1 MTLTEANAILYRIGF
16 SCERPTPAHYRGRER
31 EMLQR
36 APVLGKWIQIAVLAG
51 CASIGISFG
60 FGVVSVFG
68 RPSLL
73 GKILNP
79 LFIISASLGVTG
91 MLLLNRWLVLA
102 YLVVNSFGNFACVV
116 IAAIEWYAYDDGLE
130 FAMYFPSSL
139 LDTILVAFA
148 FVMYRHLRRAEKA
161 CARTAAAAAARGPVG
176 GRGAAE
182 TGVGQAECVDIGGA
196 AEEVVGGHGSPLSR
210 EAAGGGS
217 GGVGLSTRYQ
227 PPHNAASPH
236 TLCTELVAVVPAAE
250 ANIMGEGSRHG
261 GGGSGR
267 GVGGGGSRV
276 GGNGDFGGSE
286 DKGNSGNSSS
296 RSSGGGGLST
306 TSGNIDISGG
316 SGNSGYSG
324 NSGTRDGAVD
334 MSHDAK
340 LAEER
345 DEFLC
350 PISQCEMV
358 DPVVAADGHSYDRA
372 SIAEWFRRGKMTS
385 PLTGK
390 RLESTALIPNHRLR
404 SVIEGRQQRAVER
417 HK

>member
-1 MTLTEANAILYRIGF
+1 MTLTEAKAILYRVGF

-31 EMLQR
+31 GMLQR
-36 APVLGKWIQIAVLAG
+36 EPMLGKWIQVAVLAG

-102 YLVVNSFGNFACVV
+102 YLVVNSFGNVACVA

-161 CARTAAAAAARGPVG
+161 CARTAVAAARGPVG
-176 GRGAAE
+176 DRGTAE
-182 TGVGQAECVDIGGA
+182 AGVGQAELVDIGGA
-196 AEEVVGGHGSPLSR
+196 AEEP
-210 EAAGGGS
+210 AGGRS
-217 GGVGLSTRYQ
+217 GVGGLSTRYQ
-227 PPHNAASPH
+227 PPHNAASPR

-250 ANIMGEGSRHG
+250 ASIMGEGSRRHG
-261 GGGSGR
+261 GGGSGS
-267 GVGGGGSRV
+267 GVGGGSRDGGSGDV
-276 GGNGDFGGSE
+276 GGSGDN
-286 DKGNSGNSSS
+286 GNSGNSS
-296 RSSGGGGLST
+296 RSSGGGGSSMT
-306 TSGNIDISGG
+306 
-316 SGNSGYSG
+316 SGNSGNSG
-324 NSGTRDGAVD
+324 NSSTSDGVVD

-390 RLESTALIPNHRLR
+390 RLKSTALIPNHRLR